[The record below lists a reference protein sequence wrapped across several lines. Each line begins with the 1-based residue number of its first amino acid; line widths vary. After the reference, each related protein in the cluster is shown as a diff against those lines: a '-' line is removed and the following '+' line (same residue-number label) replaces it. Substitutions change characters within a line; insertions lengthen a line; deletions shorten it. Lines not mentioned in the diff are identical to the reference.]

1 MQYES
6 PVLREVGSVRELTL
20 QNILQ
25 GLWDSDGF
33 LRGGENPVGS

>member
-1 MQYES
+1 MYES
-6 PVLREVGSVRELTL
+6 PRITEAGTVRDLTQ

-33 LRGGENPVGS
+33 LRGGENYS